1 VNIFQ
6 KERKYMADQIA
17 EIAEG
22 IMEAMGRISSFWGF
36 GKIMGQLYG
45 LLYLSFKPLTLDEMA
60 DSLAV
65 SKGNISINIRT
76 LERWNMVKR
85 IWVKGD
91 RKDYYEAETDFW
103 KIVKGVLRER
113 EKKEFDQALAS
124 VSNNL
129 KKAENAHKQYK
140 KPETAVFI
148 ERLKKLEDFF
158 MTLDKL
164 VGVLLTLEDLKRNL
178 PGFSKKR

>member
-1 VNIFQ
+1 MSNSL
-6 KERKYMADQIA
+6 E
-17 EIAEG
+17 EIREG

-36 GKIMGQLYG
+36 SKIMGQLYG

-60 DSLAV
+60 ESLAV

-91 RKDYYEAETDFW
+91 RKDYYEAEADFW

-129 KKAENAHKQYK
+129 KKAENAHKQDK
-140 KPETAVFI
+140 KPESAVVI

-158 MTLDKL
+158 VTLDKV
-164 VGVLLTLEDLKRNL
+164 VGVLLTLEDLKRNFL
-178 PGFSKKR
+178 GFSKKR